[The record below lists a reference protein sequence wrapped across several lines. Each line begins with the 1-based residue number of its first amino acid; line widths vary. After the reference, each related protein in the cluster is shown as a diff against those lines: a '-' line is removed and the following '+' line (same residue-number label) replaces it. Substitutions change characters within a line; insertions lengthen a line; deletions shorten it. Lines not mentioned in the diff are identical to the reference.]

1 MKLKRMNFS
10 SLQPGGSSHWSLVN
24 GDTDKMPPG
33 HNAPGQNSPGHN
45 APGEDKMPRRIKTK
59 VELKSYYLVQDFLIF
74 VIYSGS

>member
-1 MKLKRMNFS
+1 
-10 SLQPGGSSHWSLVN
+10 
-24 GDTDKMPPG
+24 MPPG

-74 VIYSGS
+74 RHLQRQLRFSQCRSLLYSLKTY

>member
-24 GDTDKMPPG
+24 GDTNKMPPG
-33 HNAPGQNSPGHN
+33 HNSPGHN